1 MKVLNLNFKLLAMFA
16 VLLVSAT
23 GTFSTVEAASTK
35 SPFLKLA
42 GKWRGSGRVTPP
54 GGQPEKVRC
63 RVSYVVSGS
72 GNKAKQSIRCAGNGY
87 WIVANSNL
95 KYTPGTKKIRGI
107 WNARFGDKK
116 ASKSKKKNRT
126 GGAVQ
131 GDYINNVISI
141 SLINQKYTGNM
152 NVYLNGRKQKVV
164 INSIAVL
171 NLKR

>member
-1 MKVLNLNFKLLAMFA
+1 MNVLNLNVKLLAMFA
-16 VLLVSAT
+16 VLLVSVV
-23 GTFSTVEAASTK
+23 GSFSKVEAASK
-35 SPFLKLA
+35 SPFAKLA

-63 RVSYVVSGS
+63 RVSYIVSGS

-95 KYTPGTKKIRGI
+95 KYTPGTKKIRGV

-116 ASKSKKKNRT
+116 ARKKDNKKNRT

-171 NLKR
+171 NLRR